1 MKRLLTMAAV
11 AALMFSCS
19 EPNQEPEPTPS
30 PTPIPEKIPI
40 TIATNIT
47 RATDTAFETG
57 DKVGIYVVNE
67 PEELKVSGN
76 HADNIAFTYSGSWTT
91 ATPIYWKDE
100 TTKADFYCYYPYTS
114 AISNIES
121 YPFAVK
127 ADQSNEANYK
137 ASDFLWGKTEGVAP
151 TKNAVGITVKHT
163 MSNVII
169 KLVAGNGYTTEDMAA
184 ATVEI
189 CGLKIDANIDL
200 RTGNVTSVGGA
211 ENIIPLN
218 EDGQYRA
225 LVVPQTVVE
234 ADLIKVTIGD
244 KTYTLNQSVDFKSGK
259 QHTCTLT
266 VERTNQG
273 INIGIGGWDTDDDDF
288 GGTVE

>member
-30 PTPIPEKIPI
+30 PTPTPIPEKIPI

-137 ASDFLWGKTEGVAP
+137 ASDFLWGKTESVAP

-169 KLVAGNGYTTEDMAA
+169 KLV
-184 ATVEI
+184 VFRCFCI
-189 CGLKIDANIDL
+189 
-200 RTGNVTSVGGA
+200 RNVSSDSFSSFYC
-211 ENIIPLN
+211 N
-218 EDGQYRA
+218 
-225 LVVPQTVVE
+225 
-234 ADLIKVTIGD
+234 
-244 KTYTLNQSVDFKSGK
+244 
-259 QHTCTLT
+259 
-266 VERTNQG
+266 
-273 INIGIGGWDTDDDDF
+273 INIRGF
-288 GGTVE
+288 